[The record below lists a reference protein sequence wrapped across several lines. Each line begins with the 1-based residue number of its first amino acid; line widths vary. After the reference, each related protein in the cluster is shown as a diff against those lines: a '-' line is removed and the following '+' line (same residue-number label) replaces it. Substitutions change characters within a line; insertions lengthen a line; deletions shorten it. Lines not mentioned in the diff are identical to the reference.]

1 MKLGIVCDYLE
12 EGWVSM
18 DICARML
25 CERAAQLTDLDI
37 QPLQMRPSFRW
48 RLKYLQQF
56 SSKSFNGD
64 RFLNRFINYPR
75 YLKPRSLECDFFH
88 VVDHSYAHL
97 VHSLPA
103 ARTGVF
109 CHDLNAFE
117 SVLEPEKYPRS
128 WLYQQM
134 STHLLTGMQ
143 QAAIVFHT
151 TQAVR
156 QQIEAFDLIDP
167 AKLVAA
173 PLGVSPEYH
182 SDPVPTDRPM
192 IQLQSQLAGRPYI
205 LHVGSCIPRK
215 RIDLLLDIFTRLR
228 ADIPEL
234 YLVKAGGKWSKAQ
247 QQQIVDL
254 GLGESIVH
262 LTNLHNTT
270 IAQLY
275 RHAQIVLLT
284 SEAEGFGMPLIE
296 ALACGAIVLA
306 TDLPVLH
313 EVGGDAV
320 IYCPLGDIEAWSAQS
335 RAAIV
340 HPDSAPSI
348 DLRLAQ
354 AARYSWDNHAR
365 IVCAA
370 YDRLS
375 AGRL

>member
-12 EGWVSM
+12 EGWFSM
-18 DICARML
+18 DICAQML
-25 CERAAQLTDLDI
+25 SERSAQLIDLAV
-37 QPLQMRPSFRW
+37 QPLQIHPSFHW
-48 RLKYLQQF
+48 RLKYLQQ
-56 SSKSFNGD
+56 SPKSFNGD
-64 RFLNRFINYPR
+64 RFLNRFIDYPR
-75 YLKPRSLECDFFH
+75 YLKPRTSECDFFH

-103 ARTGVF
+103 AKTGVF

-117 SVLEPEKYPRS
+117 SVLEPQKYPRS

-156 QQIEAFDLIDP
+156 QQIERFELIDP

-182 SDPVPTDRPM
+182 PEPIPADLPM
-192 IQLQSQLAGRPYI
+192 IQLQNQLAGRPYI
-205 LHVGSCIPRK
+205 LHVGSCVPRK
-215 RIDLLLDIFTRLR
+215 RIDVLLDVFARLR

-234 YLVKAGGKWSKAQ
+234 YLVKAGGEWSQEQ
-247 QQQIVDL
+247 QQQIATL
-254 GLGESIVH
+254 GVGESIVH
-262 LTNLHNTT
+262 LTHLHNTT

-275 RHAQIVLLT
+275 QHAQIVLLT
-284 SEAEGFGMPLIE
+284 SEAEGFGMPTIE
-296 ALACGAIVLA
+296 ALACGAIVIA
-306 TDLPVLH
+306 TDLPVLQ

-335 RAAIV
+335 QAAIS
-340 HPDSAPSI
+340 HPDTAPSL
-348 DLRLAQ
+348 DRRLAQ

-365 IVCAA
+365 IVCEA
-370 YDRLS
+370 YARLG
-375 AGRL
+375 AGAI